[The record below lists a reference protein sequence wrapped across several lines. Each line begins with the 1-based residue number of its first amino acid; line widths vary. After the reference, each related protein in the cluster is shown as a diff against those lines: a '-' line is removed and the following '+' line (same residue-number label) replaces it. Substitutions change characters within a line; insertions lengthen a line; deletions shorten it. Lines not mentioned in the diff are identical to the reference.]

1 LNVIIR
7 NIIDTIKLTTLENK
21 VTGFV
26 KVATQ
31 FIVSVET
38 ALNKIV
44 SDVNVYAL
52 EDGSGNYLNED
63 GLGYYQLDQLLI
75 VKIKNSIM
83 ELTESS
89 QKLYGALKIITDQV
103 NVVESFDR
111 IRDIVRNY
119 ADTVGITEISNSFGM
134 ALQNRQKGTGQ

>member
-1 LNVIIR
+1 MLIYVIKNVVETLGITEASERVNLLYKNISSTLGITETPQNLNVIIR

-63 GLGYYQLDQLLI
+63 GLGYYQL
-75 VKIKNSIM
+75 
-83 ELTESS
+83 T
-89 QKLYGALKIITDQV
+89 
-103 NVVESFDR
+103 
-111 IRDIVRNY
+111 NY
-119 ADTVGITEISNSFGM
+119 S
-134 ALQNRQKGTGQ
+134 